1 MDDILWEEKEGGV
14 YDNSLINIIYNFKFY
29 IQFYGLVYYF
39 NYNYNLKYFVYSEN
53 YLIC

>member
-1 MDDILWEEKEGGV
+1 MDNILWEEKEGGV